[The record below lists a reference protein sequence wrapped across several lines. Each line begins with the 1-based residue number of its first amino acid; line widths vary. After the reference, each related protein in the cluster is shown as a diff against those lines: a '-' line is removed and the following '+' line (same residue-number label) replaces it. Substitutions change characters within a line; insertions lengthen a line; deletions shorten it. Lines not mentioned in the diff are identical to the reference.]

1 MEAKASHRFA
11 RITPRKARVILDMV
25 RGQHVAEA
33 LDQLKFTRKA
43 AAPLVIKL
51 IDSAISNAQIKDKQ
65 VKLDRLYVKTA
76 FADGAPDRHMI
87 RWRPR
92 AQGRATPIQKGMA
105 HLTIIVDEKKDAK
118 QGQQQGKKEE

>member
-1 MEAKASHRFA
+1 MEAKASLRFA
-11 RITPRKARVILDMV
+11 RIAPRKARIILDMV

-43 AAPLVIKL
+43 AAPLVSKL
-51 IDSAISNAQIKDKQ
+51 IDSAISNAQVKDKQ

-76 FADGAPDRHMI
+76 FADKAPDRFML

-92 AQGRATPIQKGMA
+92 AQGRATPVQKGMSHITVVVA
-105 HLTIIVDEKKDAK
+105 ERED
-118 QGQQQGKKEE
+118 